1 MLSILHVYP
10 YPYPSPPLVAK
21 RVRTFSEHYKSHK
34 VGGVVLRV
42 ELKQFLTYIQ
52 AKLLGPGL

>member
-1 MLSILHVYP
+1 MVMLSTL
-10 YPYPSPPLVAK
+10 YPYPSPPLVAI
-21 RVRTFSEHYKSHK
+21 RTSSEHYKSHK

-42 ELKQFLTYIQ
+42 KLKQFLAHIQ